1 MALQD
6 KAYCIS
12 SAFFHLPNS
21 KSDVTILANSPV
33 ISLVVVPAF
42 GGLWQAGNAWG
53 GASLI
58 WHVFQI
64 LQASE
69 IKGWS
74 FNTARKIL
82 FVRLNNIVY
91 CFGFG
96 YCSIKL
102 M

>member
-42 GGLWQAGNAWG
+42 GGL
-53 GASLI
+53 
-58 WHVFQI
+58 
-64 LQASE
+64 
-69 IKGWS
+69 
-74 FNTARKIL
+74 
-82 FVRLNNIVY
+82 
-91 CFGFG
+91 
-96 YCSIKL
+96 
-102 M
+102 